1 MVPINDFN
9 TSSPLLSLEDVL
21 SSGQYLLSFEKNPPN
36 QKTDTPRM
44 TRKDLLLLLEEAMD
58 VISDGDFEKPVE
70 INKRSPK
77 DPIKPGSIEL
87 TGRAAPTR
95 TRSPKVQRSAYAA

>member
-44 TRKDLLLLLEEAMD
+44 TRKEVLFLLEEAMD
-58 VISDGDFEKPVE
+58 IISDSVFLLLQHTWEK
-70 INKRSPK
+70 
-77 DPIKPGSIEL
+77 
-87 TGRAAPTR
+87 A
-95 TRSPKVQRSAYAA
+95 